1 MREREQCTGKEFNY
15 GALAWQPFT
24 PYFTSGRFQDLRLRC
39 KIPQEEDH
47 FNTSLIA
54 TQKSPNFFFLVQLQ
68 DKFFYVKERKVKTM
82 IIIFVYASILILI

>member
-54 TQKSPNFFFLVQLQ
+54 TQKSPNFFFLSAITIQ
-68 DKFFYVKERKVKTM
+68 FFFLLKKERLKP
-82 IIIFVYASILILI
+82 